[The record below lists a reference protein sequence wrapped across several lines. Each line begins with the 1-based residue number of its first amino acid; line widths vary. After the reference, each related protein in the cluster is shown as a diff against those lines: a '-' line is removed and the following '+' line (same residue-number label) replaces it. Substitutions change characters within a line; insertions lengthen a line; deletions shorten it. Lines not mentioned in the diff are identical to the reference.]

1 MLTVA
6 ALYHFAPLP
15 DPAAPRRLAGKDV
28 HPVGL
33 GCMNIVHGY
42 SGFLDDDAAVDLLTR
57 VLEDGTDH
65 LDTATL
71 YGGGRSEELVGR
83 ALARAG
89 SARIEA
95 EASAPAA
102 QEAHAHGVEGAEHE
116 SARAV
121 RADHRL
127 EARAHL
133 VRGAVRERDDDA
145 PLRRDRRRAVAYEPR
160 HARREHARL
169 AGPGAREDLQGPR
182 GVGRHRRVLGG
193 GQHVE
198 RGTGRPVWVGVE
210 P

>member
-1 MLTVA
+1 MRAGRAQLVGR
-6 ALYHFAPLP
+6 
-15 DPAAPRRLAGKDV
+15 PA
-28 HPVGL
+28 VGL
-33 GCMNIVHGY
+33 GARDGRERGVGVA
-42 SGFLDDDAAVDLLTR
+42 LDV
-57 VLEDGTDH
+57 
-65 LDTATL
+65 
-71 YGGGRSEELVGR
+71 SEEAPRVVRVGDR
-83 ALARAG
+83 E
-89 SARIEA
+89 ARIEA
-95 EASAPAA
+95 EAPCAPAA

-121 RADHRL
+121 RADHGL

-198 RGTGRPVWVGVE
+198 RGTGRPVWVAVE